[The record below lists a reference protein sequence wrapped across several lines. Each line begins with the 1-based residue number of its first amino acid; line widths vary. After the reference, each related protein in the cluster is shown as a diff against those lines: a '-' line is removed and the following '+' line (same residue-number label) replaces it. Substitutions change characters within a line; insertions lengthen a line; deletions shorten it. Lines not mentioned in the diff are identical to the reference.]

1 MRGAAMLL
9 PAVFFIIAANTL
21 LLLAHIASVPL
32 LAQLLDLASFGWFVP
47 LGLSGA
53 AALHGKR
60 SIAIVIL
67 AGTIII
73 GWPYPTMEKFS
84 RAVTPIGAGVL
95 LGSIVRASCQ
105 DLPEGLHDDSSES
118 FHRTE

>member
-9 PAVFFIIAANTL
+9 HAAFFIIGAHIL
-21 LLLAHIASVPL
+21 LLLAHSASVPL

-60 SIAIVIL
+60 SLAILVL

-73 GWPYPTMEKFS
+73 GWPYPSMEKFS
-84 RAVTPIGAGVL
+84 RAVTPIGVGVL
-95 LGSIVRASCQ
+95 LGSIVRASVH
-105 DLPEGLHDDSSES
+105 DLAEGLHDDSSES
-118 FHRTE
+118 LRPPE

>member
-9 PAVFFIIAANTL
+9 HAVFFMIAAHIL
-21 LLLAHIASVPL
+21 LLLAHSTSVPL

-84 RAVTPIGAGVL
+84 RAVTPIGVGVL
-95 LGSIVRASCQ
+95 VGSIVRASVR
-105 DLPEGLHDDSSES
+105 DLAEGLHDDSTES
-118 FHRTE
+118 LRPPE